1 MPVTHEAKPSRPRAS
16 SPVPAG
22 AASWLTTPVSTL
34 KGVGPKRASDLAAA
48 GIHVIE
54 DLLYRFPLRY
64 EDRSDP
70 RPIDSLQPGS
80 TVAVIGT
87 VASCRLRFTRRR
99 GFTVF
104 DMVIGDD
111 AASMT
116 AVWFNQRFLKDVFA
130 AGQRVALFGKVERGS
145 AGLQLQSPHYEVLD
159 DDDESEAPAT
169 LHTGRFVPIYER
181 VGMVSPRV
189 QRQLVWEALA
199 SFPPSVCDLLPERI
213 REAHQWPPLA
223 EALRGVHFPEATAD
237 MAALNACRAPAQVR
251 LVFEEFF
258 AFQLGLALQRQEL
271 RRLKK
276 PHPIHVDDR
285 IRASARAVLPFALT
299 QGQRG
304 AIAEIVGDMQRDVP
318 MNRLLQ
324 GDVGS
329 GKTIVAVLAALVAM
343 ENGLQVA
350 FMAPTEIL
358 AEQHAQTLTRL
369 LAPTRFRVAVLTG
382 QTGAAD
388 RRILRKGIE
397 HGLVP
402 LVVGTHA
409 LAQETVR
416 FQKLGLVVI
425 DEQHRFGVVQRF
437 NLREKGTVPDVLVMT
452 ATPIPRTLALT
463 TYGDLDVSVIRGLP
477 PGRTPVRTEL
487 RTESKREEVY
497 AFIIDQ
503 LQAGRQAYVVYPLV
517 EESTKV
523 DLRAATEMADHLA
536 QEVFPPFRVALL
548 HGRLPADA
556 KEQVM
561 GAFAR
566 GEIHVL
572 VATTVIEVG
581 IDVPNASV
589 MVIEHAERFGLA
601 QLHQLRGRVG
611 RGAHSSHCLLL
622 YQSPLSDDARARLKA
637 VADTNDGFVIA
648 ERDLAIRG
656 PGDFFGTRQSGLP
669 SLRLGDL
676 VRDEQLMEDAR
687 REAVAWLDAESPTE
701 AMLERVRGLW
711 ANRFGLAGVG

>member
-1 MPVTHEAKPSRPRAS
+1 MAPKTRRAAEPPPESPKRALPDSWLSTPVTA
-16 SPVPAG
+16 
-22 AASWLTTPVSTL
+22 L
-34 KGVGPKRASDLAAA
+34 KGVGPRRAADLAAA
-48 GIHVIE
+48 GIHILD

-70 RPIDSLQPGS
+70 SPIAALEPGGMAGIVA
-80 TVAVIGT
+80 TVAR
-87 VASCRLRFTRRR
+87 CHLRFTRRR

-104 DMVIGDD
+104 EMVLRD
-111 AASMT
+111 ASATVS
-116 AVWFNQRFLKDVFA
+116 AVWFNQRFLKDVFTS
-130 AGQRVALFGKVERGS
+130 GQRVALYGKVERGP
-145 AGLQLQSPHYEVLD
+145 AGLQFQSPHYEILD
-159 DDDESEAPAT
+159 DEEGEAPST

-181 VGMVSPRV
+181 VGTVSPRV
-189 QRQLVWEALA
+189 QRQLVWDALA
-199 SFPPSVCDLLPERI
+199 LMPPDVQDLLPEAI
-213 REAHQWPPLA
+213 RLDRRWPPLA
-223 EALRGVHFPEATAD
+223 EALKGVHFPEPDAD
-237 MAALNACRAPAQVR
+237 VAVLNACRAPAQVR

-258 AFQLGLALQRQEL
+258 AFQVGLAYQRQQL
-271 RRLKK
+271 RRMRK
-276 PHPIHVDDR
+276 PQPVRVDEG

-299 QGQRG
+299 PGQRE
-304 AIAEIVGDMQRDVP
+304 AVAEIVADMQRDVP

-324 GDVGS
+324 GDVGA
-329 GKTIVAVLAALVAM
+329 GKTLVALLAALVAM

-358 AEQHAQTLTRL
+358 AEQHLQTLTRL
-369 LAPTRFRVAVLTG
+369 LASTRFRPVLLTG
-382 QTGAAD
+382 RTSAAD

-416 FQKLGLVVI
+416 FQKLGLVII

-437 NLREKGTVPDVLVMT
+437 NLREKGAVPDVLVMT

-487 RTESKREEVY
+487 RAESKREEVY
-497 AFIIDQ
+497 AFVLDQ
-503 LQAGRQAYVVYPLV
+503 LQTGRQAYIVYPLV

-536 QEVFPPFRVALL
+536 LDVFPPFRVALL

-556 KEQVM
+556 KEHVM
-561 GAFAR
+561 AAFSR

-611 RGAHSSHCLLL
+611 RGAHRSFCLLL

-637 VADTNDGFVIA
+637 IASTNDGFAIA
-648 ERDLAIRG
+648 ERDLEIRG

-669 SLRLGDL
+669 SLRLGNL
-676 VRDEQLMEDAR
+676 VRDQELMEDAR
-687 REAVAWLDAESPTE
+687 SEATTWLEHETPSE
-701 AMLERVRGLW
+701 AMLARVRQLW
-711 ANRFGLAGVG
+711 TSRFGLAGVG